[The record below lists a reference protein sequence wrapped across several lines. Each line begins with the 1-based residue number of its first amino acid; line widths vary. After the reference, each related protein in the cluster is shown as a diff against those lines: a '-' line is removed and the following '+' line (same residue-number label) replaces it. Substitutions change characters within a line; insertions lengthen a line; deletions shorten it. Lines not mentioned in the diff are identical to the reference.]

1 MRISDWS
8 SDVCSSDLH
17 VIEGEEA
24 VLEKRSAA
32 VSASQT
38 RSDNLSTT
46 YSIFGLIIL
55 VGALGMGWAANA
67 ALSDRRYASRM
78 AEAESLRADDLEAA
92 VTERPL
98 ELKDANERLQQEAA
112 ERAHAEEED
121 RKSTRL
127 NSSP

>member
-1 MRISDWS
+1 MGSLARFHQAGKAESLKRITSLLDQ
-8 SDVCSSDLH
+8 

-67 ALSDRRYASRM
+67 ALRSEEHTSELQSLMRISYA
-78 AEAESLRADDLEAA
+78 LFC
-92 VTERPL
+92 
-98 ELKDANERLQQEAA
+98 LK
-112 ERAHAEEED
+112 
-121 RKSTRL
+121 KKK
-127 NSSP
+127 

>member
-8 SDVCSSDLH
+8 SDVCSSD
-17 VIEGEEA
+17 
-24 VLEKRSAA
+24 LEKRSAA

-67 ALSDRRYASRM
+67 ALSDRRSASRL

-92 VTERPL
+92 VTERTL

-112 ERAHAEEED
+112 ERAQIERAKCRE
-121 RKSTRL
+121 SVCTYG
-127 NSSP
+127 